1 VSGRE
6 NAQAKSRRLLIEGRV
21 VITEARGR
29 SVRAE
34 VRGDS
39 GETYEVAHELDGRWL
54 CACIARGNCSHVQA
68 VQLVTAP
75 VRIRRL
81 QG

>member
-1 VSGRE
+1 LSRSTAAE
-6 NAQAKSRRLLIEGRV
+6 KARRLLSEGRV
-21 VITEARGR
+21 IITEARGR
-29 SVRAE
+29 CVRAE

-54 CACIARGNCSHVQA
+54 CACVARGICSHVQA